1 MNVIH
6 LEDKINLEKLYI
18 FWKIYMRIFIYVEEE
33 EEEERS
39 WMSIKIDEIGFE
51 IN

>member
-1 MNVIH
+1 
-6 LEDKINLEKLYI
+6 
-18 FWKIYMRIFIYVEEE
+18 MRIFIYVEEEE